1 MENASKALLMAASVL
16 VGVMILSLGVYLFS
30 TYAEYSSEA
39 YKKMEDT
46 QIDKFNAQFLKY
58 YGIDSSESSA
68 EQRIKCTAHDIIT
81 LVNLAQ
87 QNNKYYEIESLS
99 RYDETTSYIQ
109 VDLGTAY
116 RNLEKWDNERKIE
129 FIKNNATHLLPVIQ
143 DDGTTKQERQT
154 KYYYI
159 TDSPVISS
167 YTKRVCYINFKEF

>member
-68 EQRIKCTAHDIIT
+68 GQRIKCTAHDIIT

-129 FIKNNATHLLPVIQ
+129 FIKNNAITLNGEVIN
-143 DDGTTKQERQT
+143 DENYIIDNNRKYNIIRRGKK
-154 KYYYI
+154 KYYI
-159 TDSPVISS
+159 FE
-167 YTKRVCYINFKEF
+167 K